1 LITAR
6 DMMPVPA
13 FATAR
18 SHEPAMAPTK
28 ADRRERFLQVTV
40 WLTML
45 ASCVAIIEPSPH
57 DFLMGPLL
65 LVCLIAGVKFERTFV
80 PLLLLLLVW
89 NIGGLLSLMN
99 IASDPKAVQYTATS
113 IYLSAAAIIFAC
125 LLARNTEDRLNAL
138 ARGYIAAAFIAA
150 ITGMMG
156 YFNIPRGA
164 ADLFTLYGR
173 ADGMFKDPNVFGP
186 YLIWPALFISARML
200 AVRITLRGCFLICV
214 IAGGLFLSFSRGA
227 WMHFA
232 VSAAIMVMLMF
243 VTAPNQQARLRLI
256 VIAAVGLFFLLAL
269 IGILLSIDSVREL
282 FLNRANAINPY
293 DVGQG
298 GRFQLQEL
306 AIGQVLDFPNGMG
319 PFEFARVFGLQ
330 QHNVYLQGFLVYGWV
345 GGTAYILMLL
355 VTMLVGLRSVLVATP
370 WQLGAITAFGAFVGE
385 VGEGMVI
392 DTDHWRHF
400 FLLLGMVWGFA
411 AATRHHVQQERQAIP
426 SPVYGG
432 AT

>member
-1 LITAR
+1 MVPGYAPA
-6 DMMPVPA
+6 PVQ
-13 FATAR
+13 FATAGNIG
-18 SHEPAMAPTK
+18 
-28 ADRRERFLQVTV
+28 RRERLLRFALFVT
-40 WLTML
+40 LFT
-45 ASCVAIIEPSPH
+45 SCVAVIEPSPH
-57 DFLMGPLL
+57 DFLMAPLL
-65 LVCLIAGVKFERTFV
+65 LVCLIADVKFERMTV
-80 PLLLLLLVW
+80 PLFLLLVLW
-89 NIGGLLSLMN
+89 NIGGLLALMN
-99 IASDPKAVQYTATS
+99 IAGDPKAIQYTATS
-113 IYLSAAAIIFAC
+113 IYLSLATMVFAC
-125 LLARNTEDRLNAL
+125 LLARNTEGRLNVL
-138 ARGYIAAAFIAA
+138 ASAYIAAAFVAA
-150 ITGMMG
+150 VTGIMG

-164 ADLFTLYGR
+164 DNLFTLYDR

-200 AVRITLRGCFLICV
+200 ASRITLRDCFLLCV

-232 VSAAIMVMLMF
+232 VSATVMVLLMF
-243 VTAPNQQARLRLI
+243 VTAPNQRSRFRLI
-256 VIAAVGLFFLLAL
+256 VIAAVGLFFLFSLV
-269 IGILLSIDSVREL
+269 GILLSIDSVREL

-306 AIGQVLDFPNGMG
+306 AIGQVLDSPNGMG
-319 PFEFARVFGLQ
+319 PFEFARAFGLQ
-330 QHNVYLQGFLVYGWV
+330 QHTVYLQGFLVYGWV

-355 VTMLVGLRSVLVATP
+355 VTLLVGLRSAMIASP

-411 AATRHHVQQERQAIP
+411 AATRYYTQRRNAAP
-426 SPVYGG
+426 DWR
-432 AT
+432 ARAA

>member
-6 DMMPVPA
+6 DMMPAPA
-13 FATAR
+13 FAAAR
-18 SHEPAMAPTK
+18 SPASTVAPAQTG
-28 ADRRERFLQVTV
+28 RREQFLHFSI

-65 LVCLIAGVKFERTFV
+65 LVCLIAGVRFERTFV
-80 PLLLLLLVW
+80 PLFLLLLVW

-99 IASDPKAVQYTATS
+99 IASDSKAIQYTATS
-113 IYLSAAAIIFAC
+113 IYLSLAAMIFAC
-125 LLARNTEDRLNAL
+125 VLARNTEDRLNAL

-150 ITGMMG
+150 VTGMMG

-164 ADLFTLYGR
+164 YDLFTLYGR

-232 VSAAIMVMLMF
+232 VSATIMVLLMF
-243 VTAPNQQARLRLI
+243 VTAPNQQSRIRLI
-256 VIAAVGLFFLLAL
+256 VIAAVGLFFLVAL
-269 IGILLSIDSVREL
+269 VGILLSIDSVREL

-306 AIGQVLDFPNGMG
+306 AIGQVLDSPNGMG
-319 PFEFARVFGLQ
+319 PFEFAREFGLQ
-330 QHNVYLQGFLVYGWV
+330 QHNVYLQGFLVYGWI

-355 VTMLVGLRSVLVATP
+355 VTLLVGLRSVLIATP

-411 AATRHHVQQERQAIP
+411 AATRNHVQQQRQAV
-426 SPVYGG
+426 SASAYR
-432 AT
+432 AA

>member
-6 DMMPVPA
+6 DMMPAPA
-13 FATAR
+13 FAATR
-18 SHEPAMAPTK
+18 SPASTVAPAQTG
-28 ADRRERFLQVTV
+28 RREQLLHFSI

-65 LVCLIAGVKFERTFV
+65 LVCLIAGVRFERTFV
-80 PLLLLLLVW
+80 PLFLLLLVW

-99 IASDPKAVQYTATS
+99 IASDSKAIQYTATS
-113 IYLSAAAIIFAC
+113 IYLSLAAMIFAC
-125 LLARNTEDRLNAL
+125 VLARNTEDRLNAL

-150 ITGMMG
+150 VTGMMG

-164 ADLFTLYGR
+164 YDLFTLYGR

-232 VSAAIMVMLMF
+232 VSATIMVLLMF
-243 VTAPNQQARLRLI
+243 VTAPNQQSRIRLI
-256 VIAAVGLFFLLAL
+256 VIAAVGLFFLVAL
-269 IGILLSIDSVREL
+269 VGILLSIDSVREL

-306 AIGQVLDFPNGMG
+306 AIGQVLDSPNGMG
-319 PFEFARVFGLQ
+319 PFEFAREFGLQ
-330 QHNVYLQGFLVYGWV
+330 QHNVYLQGFLVYGWI

-355 VTMLVGLRSVLVATP
+355 VTLLVGLRSVLIATP

-411 AATRHHVQQERQAIP
+411 AATRNHVLQQRQAV
-426 SPVYGG
+426 SASAYR
-432 AT
+432 AA

>member
-1 LITAR
+1 VA
-6 DMMPVPA
+6 PA
-13 FATAR
+13 QTG
-18 SHEPAMAPTK
+18 
-28 ADRRERFLQVTV
+28 RREQLLHFSI

-65 LVCLIAGVKFERTFV
+65 LVCLIAGVRFERTFV
-80 PLLLLLLVW
+80 PLFLLLLVW

-99 IASDPKAVQYTATS
+99 IASDSKAIQYTATS
-113 IYLSAAAIIFAC
+113 IYLSLAAMIFAC
-125 LLARNTEDRLNAL
+125 VLARNTEDRLNAL

-150 ITGMMG
+150 VTGMMG

-164 ADLFTLYGR
+164 YDLFTLYGR

-232 VSAAIMVMLMF
+232 VSATIMVLLMF
-243 VTAPNQQARLRLI
+243 VTAPNQQSRIRLI
-256 VIAAVGLFFLLAL
+256 VIAAVGLFFLVAL
-269 IGILLSIDSVREL
+269 VGILLSIDSVREL

-306 AIGQVLDFPNGMG
+306 AIGQVLDSPNGMG
-319 PFEFARVFGLQ
+319 PFEFAREFGLQ
-330 QHNVYLQGFLVYGWV
+330 QHNVYLQGFLVYGWI

-355 VTMLVGLRSVLVATP
+355 VTLLVGLRSVLIATP

-411 AATRHHVQQERQAIP
+411 AATRNHVQQQRQAV
-426 SPVYGG
+426 SASAYR
-432 AT
+432 AA

>member
-6 DMMPVPA
+6 DMMPAPA
-13 FATAR
+13 FAAAR
-18 SHEPAMAPTK
+18 SPASTVAPAQTG
-28 ADRRERFLQVTV
+28 RREQFLHFSI

-65 LVCLIAGVKFERTFV
+65 LVCLIAGVRFERTFV
-80 PLLLLLLVW
+80 PLFLLLLVW

-99 IASDPKAVQYTATS
+99 IAGDSKAIQYTATS
-113 IYLSAAAIIFAC
+113 IYLSLAAMIFAC
-125 LLARNTEDRLNAL
+125 VLARNTEDRLNAL

-150 ITGMMG
+150 VTGMMG

-164 ADLFTLYGR
+164 YDLFTLYGR

-232 VSAAIMVMLMF
+232 VSATIMVLLMF
-243 VTAPNQQARLRLI
+243 VTAPNQQSRIRLI
-256 VIAAVGLFFLLAL
+256 VIAAVGLFFLVAL
-269 IGILLSIDSVREL
+269 VGILLSIDSVREL

-306 AIGQVLDFPNGMG
+306 AIGQVLDSPNGMG
-319 PFEFARVFGLQ
+319 PFEFAREFGLQ
-330 QHNVYLQGFLVYGWV
+330 QHNVYLQGFLVYGWI

-355 VTMLVGLRSVLVATP
+355 VTLLVGLRSVLIATP

-411 AATRHHVQQERQAIP
+411 AATRNHVQQQRQAV
-426 SPVYGG
+426 SASAYR
-432 AT
+432 AA

>member
-1 LITAR
+1 
-6 DMMPVPA
+6 VQ
-13 FATAR
+13 FATAGNIG
-18 SHEPAMAPTK
+18 
-28 ADRRERFLQVTV
+28 RRERLLRFALFVT
-40 WLTML
+40 LFT
-45 ASCVAIIEPSPH
+45 SCVAVIEPSPH
-57 DFLMGPLL
+57 DFLMAPLL
-65 LVCLIAGVKFERTFV
+65 LVCLIADVKFERMTV
-80 PLLLLLLVW
+80 PLFLLLVLW
-89 NIGGLLSLMN
+89 NIGGLLALMN
-99 IASDPKAVQYTATS
+99 IAGDPKAIQYTATS
-113 IYLSAAAIIFAC
+113 IYLSLATMVFAC
-125 LLARNTEDRLNAL
+125 LLARNTEGPLNVMAS
-138 ARGYIAAAFIAA
+138 AYIAAAFVAA
-150 ITGMMG
+150 VTGIMG

-164 ADLFTLYGR
+164 DNLFTLYDR

-200 AVRITLRGCFLICV
+200 ASRITLRDCFLLCV

-232 VSAAIMVMLMF
+232 VSATVMVLLMF
-243 VTAPNQQARLRLI
+243 VTAPNQRSRFRLI
-256 VIAAVGLFFLLAL
+256 VIAAVGLFFLFSLV
-269 IGILLSIDSVREL
+269 GILLSIDSVREL

-306 AIGQVLDFPNGMG
+306 AIGQVLDSPNGMG
-319 PFEFARVFGLQ
+319 PFEFARAFGLQ

-355 VTMLVGLRSVLVATP
+355 VTLLVGLRSAMIASP

-400 FLLLGMVWGFA
+400 FLILGMVWGFA
-411 AATRHHVQQERQAIP
+411 AANRAYLYNRRSIP
-426 SPVYGG
+426 LGG
-432 AT
+432 MA

>member
-1 LITAR
+1 LITAH
-6 DMMPVPA
+6 DMMPAPA
-13 FATAR
+13 FVGPQSQMPATTR
-18 SHEPAMAPTK
+18 PK
-28 ADRRERFLQVTV
+28 AHGREQFLRLTV
-40 WLTML
+40 YVTML

-57 DFLMGPLL
+57 DLLMGPLL
-65 LVCLIAGVKFERTFV
+65 LVCLIAGVKFERMFV
-80 PLLLLLLVW
+80 PLFLLLLVW

-99 IASDPKAVQYTATS
+99 IASDSKAIQYTATS
-113 IYLSAAAIIFAC
+113 IYLSLAAMIFAC
-125 LLARNTEDRLNAL
+125 LLARDTEDRLNAL
-138 ARGYIAAAFIAA
+138 ARGYIGAAFIAA
-150 ITGMMG
+150 VAGMMG

-164 ADLFTLYGR
+164 EDLFTLYGR

-232 VSAAIMVMLMF
+232 VSATIMVLLMF

-306 AIGQVLDFPNGMG
+306 AIGQVLDSPNGMG
-319 PFEFARVFGLQ
+319 PFEFARAFGLQ

-355 VTMLVGLRSVLVATP
+355 VTLLVGLRSVLIATP

-411 AATRHHVQQERQAIP
+411 AATRNYVQQRRQATP
-426 SPVYGG
+426 LSAYGV
-432 AT
+432 A

>member
-1 LITAR
+1 MVPGYAPA
-6 DMMPVPA
+6 PVQ
-13 FATAR
+13 FATAGNIG
-18 SHEPAMAPTK
+18 
-28 ADRRERFLQVTV
+28 RRERLLRFALFVT
-40 WLTML
+40 LFT
-45 ASCVAIIEPSPH
+45 SCVAVIEPSPH
-57 DFLMGPLL
+57 DFLMAPLL
-65 LVCLIAGVKFERTFV
+65 LVCLIADVKFERMTV
-80 PLLLLLLVW
+80 PLFLLLVLW
-89 NIGGLLSLMN
+89 NIGGLLALMN
-99 IASDPKAVQYTATS
+99 IAGDPKAIQYTATS
-113 IYLSAAAIIFAC
+113 IYLSLATMVFAC
-125 LLARNTEDRLNAL
+125 LLARNTEARLNVL
-138 ARGYIAAAFIAA
+138 ASAYIAAAFVAA
-150 ITGMMG
+150 VTGIMG

-164 ADLFTLYGR
+164 DNLFTLYDR

-200 AVRITLRGCFLICV
+200 ASRITLRDCFLLCV

-232 VSAAIMVMLMF
+232 VSATVMVLLMF
-243 VTAPNQQARLRLI
+243 VTAPNQRSRFRLI
-256 VIAAVGLFFLLAL
+256 VIAAVGLFFLFSLV
-269 IGILLSIDSVREL
+269 GILLSIDSVREL

-306 AIGQVLDFPNGMG
+306 AIGQVLDSPNGMG
-319 PFEFARVFGLQ
+319 PFEFARAFGLQ

-355 VTMLVGLRSVLVATP
+355 VTLLVGLRSAMIASP

-400 FLLLGMVWGFA
+400 FLILGMVWGFA
-411 AATRHHVQQERQAIP
+411 AANRAYLYNRRSIP
-426 SPVYGG
+426 LGG
-432 AT
+432 MA

>member
-1 LITAR
+1 MVPGYAPA
-6 DMMPVPA
+6 PVQ
-13 FATAR
+13 FATAGNIG
-18 SHEPAMAPTK
+18 
-28 ADRRERFLQVTV
+28 RRERLLRFALFVT
-40 WLTML
+40 LFT
-45 ASCVAIIEPSPH
+45 SCVAVIEPSPH
-57 DFLMGPLL
+57 DFLMAPLL
-65 LVCLIAGVKFERTFV
+65 LVCLIADVKFERMTV
-80 PLLLLLLVW
+80 PLFLLLVLW
-89 NIGGLLSLMN
+89 NIGGLLALMN
-99 IASDPKAVQYTATS
+99 IAGDPKAIQYTATS
-113 IYLSAAAIIFAC
+113 IYLSLATMVFAC
-125 LLARNTEDRLNAL
+125 LLARNTEGRLNVL
-138 ARGYIAAAFIAA
+138 ASAYIAAAFVAA
-150 ITGMMG
+150 VTGIMG

-164 ADLFTLYGR
+164 DNLFTLYDR

-200 AVRITLRGCFLICV
+200 ASRITLRDCFLLCV

-232 VSAAIMVMLMF
+232 VSATVMVLLMF
-243 VTAPNQQARLRLI
+243 VTAPNQRSRFRLI
-256 VIAAVGLFFLLAL
+256 VIAAVGLFFLFSLV
-269 IGILLSIDSVREL
+269 GILLSIDSVREL

-306 AIGQVLDFPNGMG
+306 AIGQVLDSPNGMG
-319 PFEFARVFGLQ
+319 PFEFARAFGLQ

-355 VTMLVGLRSVLVATP
+355 VTLLVGLRSAMIASP

-400 FLLLGMVWGFA
+400 FLILGMVWGFA
-411 AATRHHVQQERQAIP
+411 AANRAYLYNRRSIP
-426 SPVYGG
+426 LGG
-432 AT
+432 MA